1 MLVVE
6 KKKKKKEVNE
16 CRVYLRRRMYAGRQ
30 AGRYVEQSSHL
41 EQTEYVVQSRGRPAR
56 VCVCRGS

>member
-6 KKKKKKEVNE
+6 KKKKKEEVNE

-41 EQTEYVVQSRGRPAR
+41 EQSM
-56 VCVCRGS
+56 